1 MSDEKRDRSYKV
13 RKINGAIKKK
23 GRTQKEG
30 IVSSN
35 PSLKGNISEIQIKI

>member
-13 RKINGAIKKK
+13 RKTNGAIKKK

-35 PSLKGNISEIQIKI
+35 PFFEG

>member
-13 RKINGAIKKK
+13 RKTKGAIKKK
-23 GRTQKEG
+23 GRAHKEG

-35 PSLKGNISEIQIKI
+35 PSLKGNISQFQIKI